1 MKKTKILAR
10 SNIMQGETEINVQ
23 LSLFVLANSW
33 GRTEWS
39 CIPMPAQQPAAG
51 IFLAIPR
58 LTETGT

>member
-1 MKKTKILAR
+1 
-10 SNIMQGETEINVQ
+10 MQGETEINVQ